1 MPKKTKHPRA
11 HYLSKSQVAW
21 MRLLCA
27 NGMSHAEAAEK
38 FGCTRKNVYYH
49 VKHGKL
55 PPLFNPL
62 ACALHE
68 AFAGVVAND
77 WPLVA
82 ERLRH
87 AAAEAEKKAN
97 TQAA

>member
-1 MPKKTKHPRA
+1 MPKKSKHPRA
-11 HYLSKSQVAW
+11 HYLTKSQVAW

-27 NGMSHAEAAEK
+27 NGMSNDEAAET
-38 FGCTRKNVYYH
+38 FGCSKKNVYYH
-49 VKHGKL
+49 VKHGKP

-68 AFAGVVAND
+68 AFAGVKAED
-77 WPLVA
+77 WALVA
-82 ERLRH
+82 ERLRQ

-97 TQAA
+97 TKAA